1 MSSSVFR
8 ISYATVLLANLTITG
23 GHPWNEGGGIH
34 VNGGELQLNRSVVT
48 GNTTGQMGGGIFSNN
63 SKVLISRSTIMNN
76 VSGSSGAGIQ
86 TGGSGSTLTVEQ
98 STVSGNVSNYY
109 GGGLASDWAPMTIV
123 ESTVS
128 GNTAAY
134 GGGGIQCNGPGS
146 TIINSTISGNAAQS
160 YGGGG
165 GIRAV
170 ACQVQVSHST
180 IVNNSAIQ
188 GGGGIHAS
196 DHPETNVTIR
206 NSIIWWNDN
215 AGEPDDVASENQAP
229 RFTSLGYNMV
239 GVVGAGNAFAETG
252 DQVGGADPQ
261 LGVLELETPA
271 LTATHALLENSP
283 AIDAG
288 ACTDAAGA
296 TVFGDQRGMA
306 RPQGASCD
314 IGAYE
319 RELVAPPPPSA
330 FACTLERN
338 PKNGQLAVQVSW
350 VNADPGVTLIQ
361 VVDGRTVTKQMAPS
375 ANGTWTTGIKTASDI
390 VTFGVWGGFSRKDAT
405 VELVAAG
412 TSCTLLQ

>member
-1 MSSSVFR
+1 
-8 ISYATVLLANLTITG
+8 
-23 GHPWNEGGGIH
+23 
-34 VNGGELQLNRSVVT
+34 
-48 GNTTGQMGGGIFSNN
+48 
-63 SKVLISRSTIMNN
+63 
-76 VSGSSGAGIQ
+76 
-86 TGGSGSTLTVEQ
+86 
-98 STVSGNVSNYY
+98 
-109 GGGLASDWAPMTIV
+109 
-123 ESTVS
+123 
-128 GNTAAY
+128 
-134 GGGGIQCNGPGS
+134 
-146 TIINSTISGNAAQS
+146 
-160 YGGGG
+160 
-165 GIRAV
+165 
-170 ACQVQVSHST
+170 
-180 IVNNSAIQ
+180 
-188 GGGGIHAS
+188 
-196 DHPETNVTIR
+196 
-206 NSIIWWNDN
+206 
-215 AGEPDDVASENQAP
+215 
-229 RFTSLGYNMV
+229 MV

-283 AIDAG
+283 AINAG